1 VDVVTA
7 DGQGNRVEPF
17 PETARST
24 PVSGE
29 LGRILDILEEAFPD
43 ASKVTFE
50 FDGRLHVHIDLRA
63 REQLGIVEERLPYLG
78 GGRLFSDLRR
88 GKTPNHAFLQRIS
101 ALVAR

>member
-24 PVSGE
+24 PV
-29 LGRILDILEEAFPD
+29 EEAFPD